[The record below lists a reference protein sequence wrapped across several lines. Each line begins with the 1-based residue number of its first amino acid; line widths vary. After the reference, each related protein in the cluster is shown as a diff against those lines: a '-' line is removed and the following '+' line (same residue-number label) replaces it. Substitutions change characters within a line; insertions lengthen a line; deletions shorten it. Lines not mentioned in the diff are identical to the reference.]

1 MVIAVVVV
9 YASFVDV
16 VISLLSE
23 LHLIVAYTGLV
34 VATMSV
40 SLTD

>member
-16 VISLLSE
+16 VSSE
-23 LHLIVAYTGLV
+23 LHLIVAP
-34 VATMSV
+34 TMSV

>member
-16 VISLLSE
+16 VISLSSE
-23 LHLIVAYTGLV
+23 LVAYTGLV
-34 VATMSV
+34 VPTMSV